1 MRDKLNKVIKKREGF
16 RPFAP
21 SVTMETASK
30 WFDVRQSVPY
40 MNIVTQNT
48 SKKFKAA
55 THIDGSCRVQTVD
68 KYQNPLYFKLI
79 KEIGKKS
86 GAEVVL
92 NTSYNLKDQTITRT
106 PQQAI
111 ERFLDSDIDNLV
123 IDKFIISKK

>member
-1 MRDKLNKVIKKREGF
+1 
-16 RPFAP
+16 
-21 SVTMETASK
+21 
-30 WFDVRQSVPY
+30 
-40 MNIVTQNT
+40 MNIVLQAKTN
-48 SKKFKAA
+48 KFKAA

-68 KYQNPLYFKLI
+68 KYRNPLYFKLI

-123 IDKFIISKK
+123 INKFLISKK

>member
-1 MRDKLNKVIKKREGF
+1 MAQYMCEIFKENNIKITTNGTD
-16 RPFAP
+16 
-21 SVTMETASK
+21 S
-30 WFDVRQSVPY
+30 
-40 MNIVTQNT
+40 
-48 SKKFKAA
+48 
-55 THIDGSCRVQTVD
+55 HII
-68 KYQNPLYFKLI
+68 LI
-79 KEIGKKS
+79 HTEKKS